1 MPTADETLRAR
12 ASGAGRVHGKGL
24 KPNAV
29 TFVSNVVIGVA
40 SAAPAYSL
48 ASALGTIAGL
58 AAFGTPAILIAA
70 FLPMFCVAVAYYHLN
85 RAHPDCG
92 TTFSWVAR
100 TMGPNAGWIGGWALI
115 ATNIIVMPSLASIA
129 GQYTLQLFGMSE
141 PSLAAVTA
149 LGVGWI
155 ALMTA
160 LCYFGIEVSARTQRV
175 LLAGEV
181 VVLLL
186 FAAVALFKV
195 YTGRAPQEATP
206 VALGWFNMFSPEASG
221 KFVEA
226 MLVAVFIYWGWDS
239 GLSINE
245 ETEDPERAP
254 GRAAVLSTLLLLA
267 VYVLVTIATLA
278 FAGPDLLAKN
288 SADVFAPIGNAV
300 LGTGLDK
307 LLVLAVL
314 TSASASTQTT
324 ILPAAR
330 TALSMAA
337 AGALPRQFG
346 EIHPTYLNPG
356 YGTLV
361 MGVVSTVWYVG
372 LSAIS
377 KNVLDD
383 SVLAL
388 GVLISFYYALTAFA
402 CVLQHRKELTR
413 SVFEFISYGVLPTLG
428 GVAML
433 ALFVASLISLSTA
446 GSTSILGIGSPLAIG
461 IGALAAGGLLML
473 AMRRWHPDFFVR
485 AREQ

>member
-1 MPTADETLRAR
+1 MGVD
-12 ASGAGRVHGKGL
+12 ASAGGHVRGKGL
-24 KPNAV
+24 KPNAI

-85 RAHPDCG
+85 RALPDCG

-100 TMGPNAGWIGGWALI
+100 TMGPSAGWIGGWALI
-115 ATNIIVMPSLASIA
+115 ATNIIVMPSLAAIA
-129 GQYTLQLFGMSE
+129 GQYTLQLLGESD

-155 ALMTA
+155 VLMTA
-160 LCYFGIEVSARTQRV
+160 LCYFGIEISATTQRV

-181 VVLLL
+181 IVLLL

-195 YTGRAPQEATP
+195 YTGRATAEATP
-206 VALGWFNMFSPEASG
+206 VALSWFNMFSPEASS
-221 KFVEA
+221 KFIEA

-254 GRAAVLSTLLLLA
+254 GRAAVMSTLLLLG
-267 VYVLVTIATLA
+267 VYLLVTVATLA
-278 FAGPDLLAKN
+278 YAGPELLAKN
-288 SADVFAPIGNAV
+288 SADVFAPIGTAV

-337 AGALPRQFG
+337 AGALPKRFG

-356 YGTLV
+356 FGTLV
-361 MGVVSTVWYVG
+361 MGAVSIVWYVG
-372 LSAIS
+372 LSMLS

-402 CVLQHRKELTR
+402 CVIQHRRQLAA
-413 SVFEFISYGVLPTLG
+413 SVLEFVSYGVLPTLG
-428 GVAML
+428 GLAML
-433 ALFVASLISLSTA
+433 ALFVASLLSLGGT
-446 GSTSILGIGSPLAIG
+446 GSTKIGGIGSPLAIG
-461 IGALAAGGLLML
+461 IGALAVGGILML
-473 AMRRWHPDFFVR
+473 VVRRWHPNFFERR
-485 AREQ
+485 AR

>member
-1 MPTADETLRAR
+1 MPTVDEMTRTS
-12 ASGAGRVHGKGL
+12 ASAGGVHAKGL
-24 KPNAV
+24 KPNAI

-58 AAFGTPAILIAA
+58 AAFGTPAIMIAA

-92 TTFSWVAR
+92 TTFAWVAR
-100 TMGPNAGWIGGWALI
+100 TMGPHAGWIGGWALI
-115 ATNIIVMPSLASIA
+115 ATNIIVMPSLAAIA
-129 GQYTLQLFGMSE
+129 GQYTFQLFGVTE

-160 LCYFGIEVSARTQRV
+160 LCYFGIEVSATTQRV

-181 VVLLL
+181 IALLL

-195 YTGRAPQEATP
+195 YTGRAPAEASP
-206 VALGWFNMFSPEASG
+206 VALGWFNPFSPEASG
-221 KFVEA
+221 KFIEA

-245 ETEDPERAP
+245 ETEEPERAP
-254 GRAAVLSTLLLLA
+254 GHAAMLSTLLLLA
-267 VYVLVTIATLA
+267 VYVLVTIATLSY
-278 FAGPDLLAKN
+278 AGPDLLAKN

-337 AGALPRQFG
+337 AGALPRRFG

-356 YGTLV
+356 FGTLV
-361 MGVVSTVWYVG
+361 MGAVSIVWYVG

-388 GVLISFYYALTAFA
+388 GVLISFYYSITAFA
-402 CVLQHRKELTR
+402 CVILYRRRLTG
-413 SVFEFISYGVLPTLG
+413 SAFDFVSYGVLPALG
-428 GVAML
+428 GCAML
-433 ALFVASLISLSTA
+433 ALFVASLMSLSSA
-446 GSTSILGIGSPLAIG
+446 GSTKIFGIGSPLAIG
-461 IGALAAGGLLML
+461 IGALAVGGLLL
-473 AMRRWHPDFFVR
+473 LTVRRWHPDFFER
-485 AREQ
+485 ECAR